1 MNERRLRDALRHGEP
16 SDPAAR
22 DRAWRLVRAAYA
34 EHEPRS
40 PRRPFRG
47 LAFAAV
53 AMAVVAVAV
62 STTAPGDAIARWV
75 QHVLGAGEPDARPAL
90 VSVPGGGRLL
100 VAARPGVWV
109 VAPDGAKRLLG
120 AYDGAAWSPNALFA
134 LVWRGGELTAV
145 EPTGRVRWSL
155 PRAGPIKGA
164 AWSPVDGFR
173 VAYVAGSDLRIVNGD
188 GTGDRRYGA
197 ARAQVAPAWRPD
209 DAHVLAY
216 AAGDGRVRVVAAD
229 VRRETLWR
237 SPPVD
242 GLRKLAWSSDGERLL
257 ALTPTRLIVFSRTG
271 EVLREHSVSAGT
283 RAQDAAWTPDAR
295 RIALAR
301 HDPRR
306 QRSDVVLLTPNAPDR
321 QRLLFTGPG
330 RFGRLAWSPDGEW
343 LLVPWPQ
350 ADQWLFLR
358 AGEGSGVTAVANI
371 AQQFDPGTR
380 KPAFPVMAGW
390 CCALDRDGP

>member
-1 MNERRLRDALRHGEP
+1 MNERRLRDALRHGAP
-16 SDPAAR
+16 PDPAAR
-22 DRAWRLVRAAYA
+22 DRAWRLVRAAYQ
-34 EHEPRS
+34 EHEPRP
-40 PRRPFRG
+40 PRRPVRG
-47 LAFAAV
+47 LAFAAA

-120 AYDGAAWSPNALFA
+120 RYEGAGWSPNGLFVLA
-134 LVWRGGELTAV
+134 WRGGELTAV

-155 PRAGPIKGA
+155 PRAGRIRA
-164 AWSPVDGFR
+164 AVWSPVDGFR
-173 VAYVAGSDLRIVNGD
+173 IAYVAGSHLRIVNGD

-197 ARAQVAPAWRPD
+197 ARTHVAPAWRPD

-216 AAGDGRVRVVAAD
+216 SDGDGRVRVVAAD
-229 VRRETLWR
+229 ARKRLWR
-237 SPPVD
+237 SPRVD
-242 GLRKLAWSSDGERLL
+242 GLRKLAWSPDGERLL

-271 EVLREHSVSAGT
+271 EVLHERSVAAGT
-283 RAQDAAWTPDAR
+283 RARDAAWTPDAA
-295 RIALAR
+295 RIAVAR

-306 QRSDVVLLTPNAPDR
+306 QRSDIVLLTPDAPDR

-371 AQQFDPGTR
+371 AQQFDPGER

-390 CCALDRDGP
+390 CCPVDDGP